1 MEHDERITALLEFDF
16 YEGVISVKEQGDP
29 EWRAYRLKDVS
40 TAVYRAER
48 KSSIPMDARELIFEE
63 ALRDREIDWQSPD
76 TAEETTPPVQ
86 EM

>member
-1 MEHDERITALLEFDF
+1 MAGLPSERCF
-16 YEGVISVKEQGDP
+16 YCGLPCRTEIKP
-29 EWRAYRLKDVS
+29 
-40 TAVYRAER
+40 
-48 KSSIPMDARELIFEE
+48 SIPMDARELIFEE